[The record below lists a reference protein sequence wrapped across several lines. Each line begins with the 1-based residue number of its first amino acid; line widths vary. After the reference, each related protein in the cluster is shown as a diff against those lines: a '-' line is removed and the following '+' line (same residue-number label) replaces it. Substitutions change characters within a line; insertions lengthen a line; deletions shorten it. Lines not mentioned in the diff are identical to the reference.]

1 MGVFQDISAAHE
13 RLKKRIHAFRMPLS
27 PTVYR
32 IAMFCYFTIPIVG
45 GYFLMQ
51 YTNRQRDANLGRDGS
66 RLAES
71 QQVSREV
78 LAQNAELQRF
88 LTEKRRSM

>member
-1 MGVFQDISAAHE
+1 MGVFQDVSAAHE

-27 PTVYR
+27 PSVYR

-51 YTNRQRDANLGRDGS
+51 YTNRQREANLGRDGS

-71 QQVSREV
+71 HQVSREV

-88 LTEKRRSM
+88 LAEKRRSV